1 MTFGIGTSQPASAGD
16 QMLMKKKRS
25 LLKLQQVN
33 TDASCD
39 AGTVPVTDASG
50 PKRYPLTA

>member
-1 MTFGIGTSQPASAGD
+1 
-16 QMLMKKKRS
+16 MLMKKKRS

-39 AGTVPVTDASG
+39 AGTIPVADASG
-50 PKRYPLTA
+50 PERYPLTA

>member
-1 MTFGIGTSQPASAGD
+1 MIFGIGTSQQASAGD
-16 QMLMKKKRS
+16 RMLMKKKRS

-39 AGTVPVTDASG
+39 AGTIPVADASG
-50 PKRYPLTA
+50 PERYPLTA